1 MQPINFS
8 GGEQYVPSLQELG
21 QFESKMQSDKIY
33 RQSTQLNMDQK
44 KREMERMDRIRAD
57 VQELYKK
64 TKDTE
69 ASMEGASAEDRAG
82 AVRKVINEG
91 KEALLAANPFAA
103 EQLDPLFKMFDKMP
117 DREVQAT
124 HAKIIQGLHQ
134 QSADFVSQGKLEQAE
149 QAALAAEALQGKVG
163 GIQTALDRNKPP
175 KLTGTALARA
185 WAAENPEEYKRQL
198 EVEAAARGGEDVKLI
213 DEKRKLELSQRAME
227 LAFEDLDLGII
238 GLSNEQKLMLQ
249 RRAIELLDAGKGVL
263 DVANTLRKEFVYDS
277 KLFGDEVKK
286 RGESE
291 DQRLNDEFDELYN

>member
-117 DREVQAT
+117 DREVQANY
-124 HAKIIQGLHQ
+124 AKIVQGLQQ
-134 QSADFVSQGKLEQAE
+134 QSAAFVSQGKLEQAE

-175 KLTGTALARA
+175 KLTGRA
-185 WAAENPEEYKRQL
+185 WAAANPEEHKRQL